1 MWSIAKKRKRWE
13 KIARVFCLI
22 FSQSISHA
30 FFLLHWNQTEVKA
43 PASGPLFMGKKLVVF
58 SWSHTWHALSFPW
71 GLHYLQSQFMKLNSL
86 TFWLTEW
93 TCHSGQGGC
102 SSLPLQALIWNTDYG
117 HVIGPK
123 HQSLQMRSMVQ
134 RVQVSRIQILILT
147 FTGCGL
153 GQVTWLIWATWDGVS
168 TAMSDILSHA
178 EIYISLLWQGVS
190 GYKSRL
196 YHNGMHDKAN
206 QIKSRKDG
214 WKEIG
219 LMNPCNIWECINLLS
234 RR

>member
-93 TCHSGQGGC
+93 TCHSGQGGFAPASIDLKHRLWPC
-102 SSLPLQALIWNTDYG
+102 DWPKASKPTDEENG
-117 HVIGPK
+117 SKGPGF
-123 HQSLQMRSMVQ
+123 QDSNPDFD
-134 RVQVSRIQILILT
+134 IY
-147 FTGCGL
+147 
-153 GQVTWLIWATWDGVS
+153 WLWPWA
-168 TAMSDILSHA
+168 SDMTYLS
-178 EIYISLLWQGVS
+178 Y
-190 GYKSRL
+190 
-196 YHNGMHDKAN
+196 M
-206 QIKSRKDG
+206 G
-214 WKEIG
+214 W
-219 LMNPCNIWECINLLS
+219 C
-234 RR
+234 